1 MATLGL
7 IKIKIFWSKVF
18 NIIISV
24 HDVTSKILSCDSN
37 YIVDLVM

>member
-24 HDVTSKILSCDSN
+24 HDVPAKFYPVTQIIL
-37 YIVDLVM
+37 

>member
-24 HDVTSKILSCDSN
+24 HDVTSKILSVTQ
-37 YIVDLVM
+37 IIL